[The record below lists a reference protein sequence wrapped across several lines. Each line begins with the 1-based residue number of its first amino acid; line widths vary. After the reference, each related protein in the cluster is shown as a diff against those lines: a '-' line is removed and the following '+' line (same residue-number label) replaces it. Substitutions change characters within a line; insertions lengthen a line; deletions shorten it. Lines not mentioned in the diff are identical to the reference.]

1 MGMDY
6 IALDKSLARGVIS
19 PVYLFFGEETYLR
32 DRYLARFLAL
42 IPEEVRDFNTDIV
55 DGRDV
60 EIEAVINMA
69 TTLPF
74 MSERRLVVV
83 KNADFF
89 KTRRKTQVEN
99 GPDTEGKT
107 NKDLPED
114 REDHGEKGTTVD
126 NTVLAYLESPP
137 ASTCLIFCTDSVDK
151 KRRIYKMLEKKG
163 QVVEFSSFKGRSLNE
178 WIEHRARQLGKVIEP
193 AAVAGLV
200 TAVGSSLQHLSTEL
214 EKLACCSGQEKIT
227 AADVGQMVGKTVELS
242 IFELVD
248 AVGERNHQKAIKM
261 AREMAFLG
269 EPVIKIL
276 FMVARQFRLLMRVK
290 GFQEQGYTGSQ
301 LAGKMQVHPFVTQK
315 CIKQAKNFTLPE
327 LKSAMEKILS
337 ADADIKNGRQEA
349 ILALELLIISLCE
362 KK

>member
-1 MGMDY
+1 MDF
-6 IALDKSLARGVIS
+6 IALDKSLDRGVIS
-19 PVYLFFGEETYLR
+19 PVYLFYGEETYLR

-42 IPEEVRDFNTDIV
+42 VPEEVQDFNTDIV
-55 DGRDV
+55 DSRDT
-60 EIEAVINMA
+60 EIEAIINMA
-69 TTLPF
+69 STLPF
-74 MSERRLVVV
+74 MSERRLVVI
-83 KNADFF
+83 KHADYF
-89 KTRRKTQVEN
+89 KARRKSQGANEE
-99 GPDTEGKT
+99 DDKHEI
-107 NKDLPED
+107 LEEPE
-114 REDHGEKGTTVD
+114 EKGTPVD
-126 NTVLAYLESPP
+126 SLILRYLESPP

-151 KRRIYKMLEKKG
+151 KRRIYKMIEKKG
-163 QVVEFSSFKGRSLNE
+163 QVVEFSTLKGHSLNE
-178 WIEHRARQLGKVIEP
+178 WIVQRARQLGKGIEP

-200 TAVGSSLQHLSTEL
+200 TAVGGSLQHLSTEL

-269 EPVIKIL
+269 EPVIRIL

-315 CIKQAKNFTLPE
+315 CIKQAKNFTLTE
-327 LKSAMEKILS
+327 LKSSMEKILA